1 MGICHFPRT
10 LIRETCLLLKPFSL
24 LLNCAKRCQRP
35 LCLEQRFGAAV
46 NTPCP
51 CTVSCEK
58 RPWVLL
64 GFVRCAG
71 RSDSDECSAASRG
84 RGGIGRPGAGPPSD
98 RASPA
103 LQPWQMTQPQ
113 ARASSPPIFMAW
125 NLGSPPTPG
134 LSFLFCK
141 TGGSHLNRS
150 RKGKSGRGKK
160 ASPFG
165 GWQRLQDAAGL
176 SGHLCSCPTSDL
188 GPHPL
193 LALIQHRGQGPL
205 SFCLSPSPLFF
216 FEPQLQKVKFTG
228 FLGSWRMATPRPH
241 SGAGLTTGRPGPLL
255 PTPHR
260 GQPGLGVAWALPG
273 HRSTARARA
282 DWFSMFCLHVTSIY
296 INSTVQSLTCFLL
309 LFPFGSVFGRSELLC
324 LCGSS
329 RSSVS
334 MGRVLYTSSC
344 PTNTS
349 GYARCHGAAQATPGP
364 FPGSPHT
371 GRARGPWAR
380 HLPRRAAPACGPTR
394 RPEPAA
400 SHVPANANLL
410 CARGTRASSTE
421 VTVTPANTSESRP
434 GRHLM

>member
-71 RSDSDECSAASRG
+71 RSDSDECSAAPRG

-141 TGGSHLNRS
+141 TGVVISTEAGRERAVVAKRPPPSEVGSGCRTPL
-150 RKGKSGRGKK
+150 GCLG
-160 ASPFG
+160 
-165 GWQRLQDAAGL
+165 
-176 SGHLCSCPTSDL
+176 TS
-188 GPHPL
+188 
-193 LALIQHRGQGPL
+193 A
-205 SFCLSPSPLFF
+205 
-216 FEPQLQKVKFTG
+216 
-228 FLGSWRMATPRPH
+228 
-241 SGAGLTTGRPGPLL
+241 
-255 PTPHR
+255 
-260 GQPGLGVAWALPG
+260 
-273 HRSTARARA
+273 
-282 DWFSMFCLHVTSIY
+282 
-296 INSTVQSLTCFLL
+296 
-309 LFPFGSVFGRSELLC
+309 
-324 LCGSS
+324 
-329 RSSVS
+329 
-334 MGRVLYTSSC
+334 
-344 PTNTS
+344 
-349 GYARCHGAAQATPGP
+349 
-364 FPGSPHT
+364 
-371 GRARGPWAR
+371 
-380 HLPRRAAPACGPTR
+380 AAPPQTWAPI
-394 RPEPAA
+394 PSWP
-400 SHVPANANLL
+400 
-410 CARGTRASSTE
+410 
-421 VTVTPANTSESRP
+421 
-434 GRHLM
+434 